1 MKKCDFIRENINRFA
16 SAENFQAFSI
26 YNGEVI
32 EDISYKQFADDILKS
47 AGYFKT
53 NGIEKQ
59 HIALIAPNSYRWM
72 VAFFAILS
80 SGNVVVPL
88 NPSLPNDKIQWQCE
102 KADVSII
109 CGEPSV
115 ISAFRTVSNIAEFL
129 SFEELTAALPSSPE
143 DIYSAEENETI
154 LLMFTSGTT
163 GKSKAAEFSFKSF
176 RNCLANLDLW
186 NNVPGYE
193 KWFCVLPLFHI
204 SGLNCIIHFLYGLRT
219 VCFGRGPKYMFMD
232 MPVLNPTTV
241 TTVPLI
247 LESIVKICK
256 HAKTHEE
263 SACYLGKNL
272 QRISVCGATVRPDAV
287 QLMLSQGL
295 AIDVYYGLTESFGDG
310 IQCSVDTVHSDTI
323 GKPCGNMQC
332 RIQDGEILLKNDSI
346 MKGYYKD
353 PEETALVMEDGW
365 LHTGDI
371 GRCDESGYYYLVG
384 RKKNT
389 IILSNG
395 ENVNPEEIEATL
407 GNCEAILECLVYTDG
422 KGICADIY
430 TTGRTEAMQ
439 FINDYNERVPMYHQ
453 LYKLSYFDKP
463 LEKTAS
469 GKIKRKNKEYV

>member
-1 MKKCDFIRENINRFA
+1 MGHDNFIKKFLTSFS
-16 SAENFQAFSI
+16 SAENITAFSTFDGKCI
-26 YNGEVI
+26 K
-32 EDISYKQFADDILKS
+32 DISYKQFADDILC
-47 AGYFKT
+47 ATGYFRDK
-53 NGIEKQ
+53 NIQ
-59 HIALIAPNSYRWM
+59 NHHIALISPNSYWWM

-88 NPSLPNDKIQWQCE
+88 NPSLSIDQIQWQCE

-115 ISAFRTVSNIAEFL
+115 ISAFRTVSNITEFL
-129 SFEELTAALPSSPE
+129 SFEELTAVVPSSPE
-143 DIYSAEENETI
+143 EIYSAAQDETI

-163 GKSKAAEFSFKSF
+163 GKSKAAEFSLKSI

-204 SGLNCIIHFLYGLRT
+204 SSLNCIIHFLYGLRT

-232 MPVLNPTTV
+232 LPVLNPTTV
-241 TTVPLI
+241 TTVPMI

-256 HAKTHEE
+256 RAKTPEE
-263 SACYLGKNL
+263 STRYLGKNL
-272 QRISVCGATVRPDAV
+272 QRISVCGATVRPDTV

-353 PEETALVMEDGW
+353 PEETAFILVHGW

-395 ENVNPEEIEATL
+395 ENVNPEEIEAKFAEC
-407 GNCEAILECLVYTDG
+407 GDILESMVYDDG
-422 KGICADIY
+422 KGICADVY
-430 TTGRTEAMQ
+430 AANHENAKG
-439 FINDYNERVPMYHQ
+439 FIKDYNSGVPMYRQ
-453 LYKLSYFDKP
+453 VYKVNYSSTP
-463 LEKTAS
+463 LEKTGS
-469 GKIKRKNKEYV
+469 GKIKRKKNEYI